1 VGGRSREPASIGFVD
16 SPRRSTTFVDDLQK
30 GRSNPEAAMPDPAPD
45 ALSRAEWK
53 VMKIVWRRGRV
64 AARDVVAEAASAH
77 DWRPSTVKT
86 LLKRLV
92 DKGHLKA
99 TRVGNSFL
107 YEPIEE
113 PLPALQRA
121 GDTLLDHA
129 VEGLAGPLLV
139 HLVKKSRLSAEEL
152 AELRALLDAKKGRG
166 R

>member
-1 VGGRSREPASIGFVD
+1 
-16 SPRRSTTFVDDLQK
+16 
-30 GRSNPEAAMPDPAPD
+30 MPDATPD

-53 VMKIVWRRGRV
+53 VMKIVWRRGRA
-64 AARDVVAEAASAH
+64 AARDVIAEAASAN
-77 DWRPSTVKT
+77 DWRPSTIKT

-107 YEPIEE
+107 YEPVEA

-129 VEGLAGPLLV
+129 VDGLAGPLLV
-139 HLVKKSRLSAEEL
+139 HLVKRSRLSADDL
-152 AELRALLDAKKGRG
+152 ADLRALLDAKKGRG

>member
-1 VGGRSREPASIGFVD
+1 
-16 SPRRSTTFVDDLQK
+16 
-30 GRSNPEAAMPDPAPD
+30 MPLPAPE

-64 AARDVVAEAASAH
+64 AARDVVAEAAAAH

-92 DKGHLKA
+92 DKGHLQA

-107 YEPIEE
+107 HEPVDG

-121 GDTLLDHA
+121 GETLLDHA
-129 VEGLAGPLLV
+129 VEGLAGPLLL
-139 HLVKKSRLSAEEL
+139 HLVKRSRLSAEDL
-152 AELRALLDAKKGRG
+152 AELKALLDAKKGRG

>member
-1 VGGRSREPASIGFVD
+1 
-16 SPRRSTTFVDDLQK
+16 
-30 GRSNPEAAMPDPAPD
+30 MPPPAPE

-77 DWRPSTVKT
+77 DWRPSTIKT

-99 TRVGNSFL
+99 ARVGNSFL
-107 YEPIEE
+107 YEPVDG

-121 GDTLLDHA
+121 GETLLDHA
-129 VEGLAGPLLV
+129 VEGLAGPLLL
-139 HLVKKSRLSAEEL
+139 HLVRRSRLSAEDL
-152 AELRALLDAKKGRG
+152 AELKALLDAKKGRG

>member
-1 VGGRSREPASIGFVD
+1 MAD
-16 SPRRSTTFVDDLQK
+16 SA
-30 GRSNPEAAMPDPAPD
+30 PES
-45 ALSRAEWK
+45 LSRAEWK
-53 VMKIVWRRGRV
+53 VMKIVWRRGRA
-64 AARDVVAEAASAH
+64 AAREVVAEASNAH
-77 DWRPSTVKT
+77 DWRPSTIKT

-92 DKGHLKA
+92 DKGHLKT

-139 HLVKKSRLSAEEL
+139 HLVKRSRLSAEEL
-152 AELRALLDAKKGRG
+152 AELRSLLDAKKGRG

>member
-1 VGGRSREPASIGFVD
+1 
-16 SPRRSTTFVDDLQK
+16 
-30 GRSNPEAAMPDPAPD
+30 MPLPAPE

-64 AARDVVAEAASAH
+64 AARDVVAEAAAAH

-92 DKGHLKA
+92 DKGHLQA

-107 YEPIEE
+107 YEPVDG

-121 GDTLLDHA
+121 GETLLDHA
-129 VEGLAGPLLV
+129 VEGLAGPLLL
-139 HLVKKSRLSAEEL
+139 HLVKRSRLSAEDL
-152 AELRALLDAKKGRG
+152 AELKALLDAKKGRG

>member
-1 VGGRSREPASIGFVD
+1 MAD
-16 SPRRSTTFVDDLQK
+16 
-30 GRSNPEAAMPDPAPD
+30 AAPD
-45 ALSRAEWK
+45 ALAPAEWK
-53 VMKIVWRRGRV
+53 VMKIVWRRGRA
-64 AARDVVAEAASAH
+64 AARDVIAQAAAAH

-107 YEPIEE
+107 YEPVETA
-113 PLPALQRA
+113 LPSLQRA
-121 GDTLLDHA
+121 ADSLLEHA
-129 VEGLAGPLLV
+129 VDGLAGPLLV
-139 HLVKKSRLSAEEL
+139 HLVKRSRLGAEEV

>member
-1 VGGRSREPASIGFVD
+1 L
-16 SPRRSTTFVDDLQK
+16 SPTSDEDRPTA
-30 GRSNPEAAMPDPAPD
+30 EAAMSDAAPD

-53 VMKIVWRRGRV
+53 VMKIVWRRGRA

-77 DWRPSTVKT
+77 DWRPSTIKT

-107 YEPIEE
+107 YEPVEE

-121 GDTLLDHA
+121 GDTLLEHA

-139 HLVKKSRLSAEEL
+139 HLVKKSRLSGDEL